1 MENRSDVQHSR
12 RIPERMFALGDEP
25 VGVRVTPYHK
35 PFAITNILRSLE
47 EDEVDVVRRSPFGK
61 LLEIAEKPTFSGR
74 FGRYMISR
82 QLKVKKK
89 HEAWF
94 LFAGKP
100 VRFSLREFAIVTG
113 LNCANYPA
121 HSKKKT
127 KNHIN
132 EKPYWAELFGTL
144 KEVPVNSVIRMLKK
158 RSVTDKETRIKYA
171 YLALLA
177 SVVLPT
183 THTPK
188 ISHEH
193 AERIKDLEGFLA
205 FPWGRLS
212 FELLMSSIKER
223 NEVSLSQNT
232 IALKGFVM
240 ALQLVMIEAVP
251 ALTEDV
257 HDGDSSGSEGDYA
270 DEDELTDEDRRGKR
284 SISPGH
290 ARETDHAG
298 KVDVVSIVSVGNEEC
313 NGQGEFGWSD
323 DEADVCVDNLVKL
336 IEEGFPFTHTCF
348 TGGASKLEVERM
360 REETRAE
367 AELRK
372 TTKQKTNH
380 TSVSGLDAEYIASS
394 VKARL
399 SEDLQRVSGD
409 LNRIGTQL
417 KNFGDAFG
425 SLQTTIVAN
434 VEEMLEK
441 FRVEIVKNISNP
453 IIVSPGPLREP
464 VTQTGGTTCCDNATM
479 GDFSNPHVRP
489 PVNGGNIGDV
499 TDDTIRGKEVSFCQ
513 HILLCF
519 NMCITFCWFHTSLLT
534 NKCTHVQVG
543 KNGEEIL
550 MSNNPSVHDD
560 VSQRNRGGNPA
571 GIDAS
576 HIIEEAMQF
585 ADKVLDPHLV
595 FPDPTFSL
603 GLTQGDPQKGNTS
616 SELDNQSLCD
626 MDMNKGDTVGV
637 PGPESPC
644 NPFRKSKRQKVVP
657 KALVGDYQC
666 DKTFLTRAWE
676 AHVAGHRNGDN
687 IDVAAKYAKLIEM
700 LKTPFSIM
708 VGAVKIES
716 KDLCVLVEKSTHLPT
731 KVVDVLM
738 YYSRSIY
745 KIPGD
750 HNSPCQAVFLDTKF
764 VSQLSKSYGRFSKAV
779 KKEVFKFSPTMC
791 STFNEVCPNLETST
805 FYFPFNFDK
814 THWVGVCIDTTTSQ
828 LIVLDC
834 NNSIRTD
841 VMMFKEMGPI
851 SVMFPY
857 FLKQAG
863 KQVSVKP
870 LAIERPRTVPQI
882 PNIFYSAVTSVVLM
896 QAHAFGGVEVCRC
909 ITSSVVDAE
918 VERLAVNVVEAN
930 HCPI

>member
-1 MENRSDVQHSR
+1 MDNWSDVQHSR

-35 PFAITNILRSLE
+35 PFAITNVLRSLE
-47 EDEVDVVRRSPFGK
+47 EDEVDVVRQSPFGK
-61 LLEIAEKPTFSGR
+61 LLEISEKTTFSGR

-100 VRFSLREFAIVTG
+100 MRFSLREFTIVTG

-188 ISHEH
+188 ISHKH
-193 AERIKDLEGFLA
+193 AERIKDLEVFLA

-212 FELLMSSIKER
+212 FELLISSIKER

-240 ALQLVMIEAVP
+240 ALQLVMIEAVS

-270 DEDELTDEDRRGKR
+270 DEDELTDEDRRGKL

-290 ARETDHAG
+290 ARETDCAG
-298 KVDVVSIVSVGNEEC
+298 KVDVVSITSVGNEEC

-336 IEEGFPFTHTCF
+336 IEEGFSFTQPCF

-399 SEDLQRVSGD
+399 SEDLQRVSVD

-425 SLQTTIVAN
+425 SLQTTIVSN
-434 VEEMLEK
+434 VEEMLEN

-453 IIVSPGPLREP
+453 FIVSPGPVREP

-489 PVNGGNIGDV
+489 PVNGANIG
-499 TDDTIRGKEVSFCQ
+499 
-513 HILLCF
+513 
-519 NMCITFCWFHTSLLT
+519 N
-534 NKCTHVQVG
+534 
-543 KNGEEIL
+543 
-550 MSNNPSVHDD
+550 
-560 VSQRNRGGNPA
+560 
-571 GIDAS
+571 
-576 HIIEEAMQF
+576 
-585 ADKVLDPHLV
+585 VLDPRLV

-616 SELDNQSLCD
+616 TELDNHSLCD

-666 DKTFLTRAWE
+666 DKMFLTRAWE
-676 AHVAGHRNGDN
+676 AHVAGHRNGDK

-708 VGAVKIES
+708 VGALKIES
-716 KDLCVLVEKSTHLPT
+716 KDLCVLVEKSAHLPT

-745 KIPGD
+745 NIPGD
-750 HNSPCQAVFLDTKF
+750 HNSPCQTVFLDTKF
-764 VSQLSKSYGRFSKAV
+764 VSQLSKSYGRFSNAV

-814 THWVGVCIDTTTSQ
+814 THWVGVCIETKTSQ

-841 VMMFKEMGPI
+841 VMMFREMGTI

-857 FLKQAG
+857 FLKQHG

-882 PNIFYSAVTSVVLM
+882 PNIFYSAVTFVVLM
-896 QAHAFGGVEVCRC
+896 QAHAFGGVEICRC

-918 VERLAVNVVEAN
+918 VERLAVNLVEAN